1 MKKITASLLAVLC
14 VAGCASK
21 SANVEATYVPAQNY
35 ANYTCPQLAEEGR
48 NVSARAAQAAGQ
60 QDKNR
65 KNDTVKTTVGV
76 ILFWPII
83 LANEGNG
90 QVTAELANLKGQ
102 MKAIEET
109 SVKKNCGI
117 RFQQAS

>member
-1 MKKITASLLAVLC
+1 MKVAVSLLALLC

-35 ANYTCPQLAEEGR
+35 ATYTCPQLAEEGR
-48 NVSARAAQAAGQ
+48 RVSARAAVAAGQ

-65 KNDTVKTTVGV
+65 KNDTIKTTVGV
-76 ILFWPII
+76 LIFWPVI
-83 LANEGNG
+83 LANDGNN
-90 QVTAELANLKGQ
+90 QVTAELASLKGQ

-109 SVKKNCGI
+109 SIKKNCGI
-117 RFQQAS
+117 EFRQS

>member
-1 MKKITASLLAVLC
+1 MMKVAASLLASFI

-35 ANYTCPQLAEEGR
+35 GGYTCQQLAEEGR

-65 KNDTVKTTVGV
+65 KNDTMKTTVGV

-102 MKAIEET
+102 MKAIEQT
-109 SVKKNCGI
+109 STKKNCGI
-117 RFQQAS
+117 RFQQS

>member
-1 MKKITASLLAVLC
+1 MIKTASLLLAIFLM
-14 VAGCASK
+14 AGCASK

-35 ANYTCPQLAEEGR
+35 SGYTCQQLAEEGR
-48 NVSARAAQAAGQ
+48 RVSARAAIAAGQ

-65 KNDTVKTTVGV
+65 KNDTIKTTVGV
-76 ILFWPII
+76 LIFWPVI
-83 LANEGNG
+83 LANEGNN
-90 QVTAELANLKGQ
+90 QVTAELASLKGQ

-117 RFQQAS
+117 KFQHG